1 MIDIAIMAVT
11 LAIVM
16 IVGLVVMPS
25 YTDKKANSQK
35 SDGEKNSQA
44 SAQASNCVL
53 EIQYTR
59 VGFYP

>member
-25 YTDKKANSQK
+25 STDKKANSQK
-35 SDGEKNSQA
+35 RDREKNSQA
-44 SAQASNCVL
+44 
-53 EIQYTR
+53 
-59 VGFYP
+59 

>member
-16 IVGLVVMPS
+16 IVGLAVMPS

-35 SDGEKNSQA
+35 RDREKNSQA
-44 SAQASNCVL
+44 
-53 EIQYTR
+53 
-59 VGFYP
+59 

>member
-35 SDGEKNSQA
+35 RDSEKNSQA
-44 SAQASNCVL
+44 
-53 EIQYTR
+53 
-59 VGFYP
+59 

>member
-25 YTDKKANSQK
+25 NTDKKANS
-35 SDGEKNSQA
+35 EK
-44 SAQASNCVL
+44 
-53 EIQYTR
+53 
-59 VGFYP
+59 G

>member
-25 YTDKKANSQK
+25 YTDKVANSQRR
-35 SDGEKNSQA
+35 DREKNSKA
-44 SAQASNCVL
+44 
-53 EIQYTR
+53 
-59 VGFYP
+59 

>member
-25 YTDKKANSQK
+25 YTDKKANSQRRI
-35 SDGEKNSQA
+35 EKRIVKHKHKRLTVYLKYN
-44 SAQASNCVL
+44 
-53 EIQYTR
+53 IP
-59 VGFYP
+59 G

>member
-35 SDGEKNSQA
+35 SDREKNIQA
-44 SAQASNCVL
+44 
-53 EIQYTR
+53 
-59 VGFYP
+59 